1 MATLH
6 ELTSD
11 PAYAVRVSEVV
22 QKIPSA
28 VDEIEAVGLLA
39 EASQRL
45 GADVAA
51 FGSFVRDDGSHE
63 SYRFLLACDAI
74 WCHEYEQRASYAQD
88 PWLAYATHNSRPAR
102 SSEIPVHTKRQQAVV
117 ELAADYG
124 FRSAVV
130 IPAPSGGMLTRI
142 GVLCLGSRQSGFFE
156 AEGYAT
162 LKVASRSLA
171 MELHEWWVAQVK
183 RELISNAR
191 ITAEDLQLL
200 RMERLGRSTK
210 QIAAELETS
219 PGSINS
225 RFQRVNE
232 KLGVPNRRAA
242 ATLAC
247 EYGLI

>member
-1 MATLH
+1 MPTLH
-6 ELTSD
+6 ELTCD
-11 PAYAVRVSEVV
+11 PGYTTGVSEVV

-28 VDEIEAVGLLA
+28 IDEIEAVGLLA
-39 EASQRL
+39 EASRRL

-74 WCHEYEQRASYAQD
+74 WCHEYEKRASYAQD
-88 PWLAYATHNSRPAR
+88 PWLAYAMHNSRPAR
-102 SSEIPVHTKRQQAVV
+102 GGEIPVSTKRQQAVV

-124 FRSAVV
+124 FRSTVV
-130 IPAPSGGMLTRI
+130 VPAPSGGMLTRI
-142 GVLCLGSRQSGFFE
+142 GVLCLGSWQEGFFE
-156 AEGYAT
+156 DEGYAT

-183 RELISNAR
+183 RELIGNAR
-191 ITAEDLQLL
+191 ISSEDLELL
-200 RMERLGRSTK
+200 RLERLGKSTK
-210 QIAAELETS
+210 QIAAVLGTS

-232 KLGVPNRRAA
+232 KLGVPNRRSAA
-242 ATLAC
+242 ILAC

>member
-1 MATLH
+1 MPTLH
-6 ELTSD
+6 ELTCD
-11 PAYAVRVSEVV
+11 PGYTTGVSEVV
-22 QKIPSA
+22 QRIPSA
-28 VDEIEAVGLLA
+28 IDEIEAVGLLA
-39 EASQRL
+39 EASRKL

-74 WCHEYEQRASYAQD
+74 WCHEYEKRAAYAQD
-88 PWLAYATHNSRPAR
+88 PWLAYAAHNSRPAR
-102 SSEIPVHTKRQQAVV
+102 GGEIPVSTKRQQAVV

-124 FRSAVV
+124 FRSTVV
-130 IPAPSGGMLTRI
+130 VPAPSGGMLTRI
-142 GVLCLGSRQSGFFE
+142 GVLCLGSWQEGFFE
-156 AEGYAT
+156 DEGYAT

-183 RELISNAR
+183 RELIDNAR
-191 ITAEDLQLL
+191 INAEDLELL
-200 RMERLGRSTK
+200 RLERLGRSTK
-210 QIAAELETS
+210 QIAAELGTS

-232 KLGVPNRRAA
+232 KLGVPNRRSAA
-242 ATLAC
+242 ILAC